1 MNRIINYLMVIGL
14 AFLLSSCSQKL
25 VPFTQEIRDSYKL
38 SEEDLQSIQFYIS
51 KGFVLKR
58 GERTGEKET
67 DGGELTLKKEH
78 FVEEVVV
85 NAKTPCVVKRSVDGH
100 TIMVEFEEGSDKFL
114 VFGSKKNSDGFYT
127 LRALE
132 WSNGRG
138 KINYGDKYY
147 LSSPGSRDVFLALK
161 LKSIESFRS
170 EQKVLKGKKL

>member
-1 MNRIINYLMVIGL
+1 MRNNVLFVALIGL
-14 AFLLSSCSQKL
+14 AIVMTSCSQKL
-25 VPFTQEIRDSYKL
+25 VPFTQEIRDTYDL

-51 KGFVLKR
+51 KGFVMKR
-58 GERTGEKET
+58 GERSGEKET
-67 DGGELTLKKEH
+67 GDGELTLKKEH

-100 TIMVEFEEGSDKFL
+100 TLMVEFEEGSDKFL
-114 VFGSKKNSDGFYT
+114 VFGSKRNSDGFYT
-127 LRALE
+127 LRALD
-132 WSNGRG
+132 WKNGRG

-161 LKSIESFRS
+161 LRSIENFRS